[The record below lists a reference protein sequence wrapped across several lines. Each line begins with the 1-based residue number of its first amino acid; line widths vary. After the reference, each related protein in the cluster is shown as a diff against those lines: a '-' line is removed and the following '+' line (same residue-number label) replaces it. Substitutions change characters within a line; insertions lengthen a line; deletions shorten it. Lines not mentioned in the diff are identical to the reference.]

1 MKNITVPIQDNAR
14 NEGYTQVELQARIRL
29 RAYEI
34 YQQHGRVDGYAL
46 DDWAQAE
53 AEILQPKHTSAAA

>member
-1 MKNITVPIQDNAR
+1 MKNITVPVQHNAK
-14 NEGYTQVELQARIRL
+14 NQGYTQVELQARVRL

-34 YQQHGRVDGYAL
+34 YQQRDRVDGHAL

-53 AEILQPKHTSAAA
+53 AEILQPELRSAAA